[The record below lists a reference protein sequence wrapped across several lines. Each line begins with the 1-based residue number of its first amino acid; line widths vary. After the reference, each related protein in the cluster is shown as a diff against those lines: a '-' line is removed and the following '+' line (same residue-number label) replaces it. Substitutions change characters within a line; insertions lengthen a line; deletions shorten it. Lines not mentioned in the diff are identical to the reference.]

1 MDFTVPLIQFLSL
14 IILFKILAFFSEDR
28 DSVVALG
35 TSGFIIFFKLL
46 PLIINSV
53 NNFSLALSL
62 IVLTELEPNS
72 ETSKT
77 SQNSEFVYK

>member
-1 MDFTVPLIQFLSL
+1 MFVFFLIQRIVFEMDFTVPLIQFLSL

-62 IVLTELEPNS
+62 IVS
-72 ETSKT
+72 
-77 SQNSEFVYK
+77 YRA